1 MNTIQNSLPH
11 LKTIL
16 LNVSQKMKA
25 EVAIFD
31 KEKNKDDYE
40 DIYLE
45 NDYEDSGMML
55 TNVIEQLQSCQ
66 MNPFMKQKMASLM
79 KDLDLLKKNITDR
92 EQELKNKEIS
102 RDEVLAKYDAEAKE
116 EISRHIDFENSL
128 IVEIPNH
135 IFSEEDKSLIINLMK
150 NNGFEKLKESDSRK
164 LHFLGTIEDQDKIKK
179 LKHFVYDW
187 IQHVVNDR
195 NFIGSMS
202 IQKITIGNLCRRL
215 I

>member
-1 MNTIQNSLPH
+1 MDTIQNSLPN

-25 EVAIFD
+25 EVAIFN

-45 NDYEDSGMML
+45 DDYEDNGMTL

-66 MNPFMKQKMASLM
+66 MNPFMKQQMASLM
-79 KDLDLLKKNITDR
+79 EEMNLLRKNILNR
-92 EQELKNKEIS
+92 ENELKNKQKVL
-102 RDEVLAKYDAEAKE
+102 DESLEKHEEEAKK
-116 EISRHIDFENSL
+116 EIKKYIDFENSL
-128 IVEIPNH
+128 IVEIPHHMFN
-135 IFSEEDKSLIINLMK
+135 EENKSLIIDLMK
-150 NNGFEKLKESDSRK
+150 KNGFEKLKESHINK
-164 LHFLGTIEDQDKIKK
+164 FHFLGSIEDQDKIKK
-179 LKHFVYDW
+179 LKHFLYDW
-187 IQHVVNDR
+187 IKDVVNDR

-202 IQKITIGNLCRRL
+202 VEKITVGNLCRRL

>member
-16 LNVSQKMKA
+16 LNASQKMKA

-40 DIYLE
+40 DVYLE

-55 TNVIEQLQSCQ
+55 TNVIEQLQLCQ

-135 IFSEEDKSLIINLMK
+135 IFSEEDKSLIIDLMK

-187 IQHVVNDR
+187 IQNVVNDR
-195 NFIGSMS
+195 NFIGLMS

>member
-1 MNTIQNSLPH
+1 MDTIQNSLPN

-25 EVAIFD
+25 EVAIFN

-45 NDYEDSGMML
+45 DDYEDNGMTL

-66 MNPFMKQKMASLM
+66 MNPFMKQQMASLM
-79 KDLDLLKKNITDR
+79 EEMNLLRKNILNR
-92 EQELKNKEIS
+92 ENELKNKQKVL
-102 RDEVLAKYDAEAKE
+102 DESLEKHEEEAKK
-116 EISRHIDFENSL
+116 EIKKYIDFENSL
-128 IVEIPNH
+128 IVEIPHHMFN
-135 IFSEEDKSLIINLMK
+135 EENKSLIIDLMK
-150 NNGFEKLKESDSRK
+150 KNGFEKLKESHINK
-164 LHFLGTIEDQDKIKK
+164 FHFLGSIEDQDKIKK
-179 LKHFVYDW
+179 LKHFLYDW
-187 IQHVVNDR
+187 IKDVVNDR

-202 IQKITIGNLCRRL
+202 VEKITVGSLCRRL

>member
-1 MNTIQNSLPH
+1 MNTIKNSLPY

-25 EVAIFD
+25 EVAIFN

-45 NDYEDSGMML
+45 NDYEDSGMTL

-66 MNPFMKQKMASLM
+66 KNPFMKQQMASLM
-79 KDLDLLKKNITDR
+79 EEMNLLRKNILNR
-92 EQELKNKEIS
+92 ENELKNKQKVL
-102 RDEVLAKYDAEAKE
+102 DESLEKYEEEAKK
-116 EISRHIDFENSL
+116 EIKKYIDFENSL
-128 IVEIPNH
+128 IVEIPH
-135 IFSEEDKSLIINLMK
+135 HMFSEEDKSLIIDLMK
-150 NNGFEKLKESDSRK
+150 KNGFEKLKESDLNK
-164 LHFLGTIEDQDKIKK
+164 FHFLGTIEDQDKIKK
-179 LKHFVYDW
+179 LKHFLYDW
-187 IQHVVNDR
+187 IKDVVNDR

-202 IQKITIGNLCRRL
+202 VKKITIDNLCRRL

>member
-11 LKTIL
+11 MKTIL

-40 DIYLE
+40 DVYLE

-92 EQELKNKEIS
+92 EQELKNKEIY

-116 EISRHIDFENSL
+116 EIGRHIDFENSL

-135 IFSEEDKSLIINLMK
+135 IFSEEDKSLIIDLMK

-164 LHFLGTIEDQDKIKK
+164 LHFLGTIEDQDNIKK

-187 IQHVVNDR
+187 IQNVVNDR

>member
-25 EVAIFD
+25 EVAIFN

-45 NDYEDSGMML
+45 DDYEDSGMTL

-66 MNPFMKQKMASLM
+66 MNPFMKQQMASLM
-79 KDLDLLKKNITDR
+79 EEMNLLRKNILNR
-92 EQELKNKEIS
+92 ENELKNKQKVL
-102 RDEVLAKYDAEAKE
+102 DESLEKHEEEAKK
-116 EISRHIDFENSL
+116 EIKKYIDFENSL
-128 IVEIPNH
+128 IVEIPHHMFN
-135 IFSEEDKSLIINLMK
+135 EENKSLIIDLMK
-150 NNGFEKLKESDSRK
+150 KNGFEKLKESHINK
-164 LHFLGTIEDQDKIKK
+164 FHFLGSIEDQDKIKK
-179 LKHFVYDW
+179 LKHFLYDW
-187 IQHVVNDR
+187 IKDVVNDR

-202 IQKITIGNLCRRL
+202 VEKITVGNLCRRL

>member
-1 MNTIQNSLPH
+1 MDTIQNSLPN

-25 EVAIFD
+25 EVAIFN

-45 NDYEDSGMML
+45 DDYEDSGMTL

-66 MNPFMKQKMASLM
+66 MNPFMKQQMASLM
-79 KDLDLLKKNITDR
+79 EEMNLLRKNILNR
-92 EQELKNKEIS
+92 ENELKNKQK
-102 RDEVLAKYDAEAKE
+102 VLNESLEKHEEEAKK
-116 EISRHIDFENSL
+116 EIKKYIDFENSL
-128 IVEIPNH
+128 IVEIPHHMFN
-135 IFSEEDKSLIINLMK
+135 EENKSLIIDLMK
-150 NNGFEKLKESDSRK
+150 KNGFEKLKESHINK
-164 LHFLGTIEDQDKIKK
+164 FHFLGSIEDQDKIKK
-179 LKHFVYDW
+179 LKHFLYDW
-187 IQHVVNDR
+187 IKDVVNDR

-202 IQKITIGNLCRRL
+202 VEKITVGNLCRRL

>member
-187 IQHVVNDR
+187 IQNAVNDR
-195 NFIGSMS
+195 NFIGLMS
-202 IQKITIGNLCRRL
+202 IQKITIANLCRRL

>member
-25 EVAIFD
+25 EVAIFN

-55 TNVIEQLQSCQ
+55 TNVITQLQSCQ
-66 MNPFMKQKMASLM
+66 MNSFMRQKMDSLM
-79 KDLDLLKKNITDR
+79 KELDLLKKNITDR
-92 EQELKNKEIS
+92 EQELKNKEIY
-102 RDEVLAKYDAEAKE
+102 RDEILEKYDVEAKE
-116 EISRHIDFENSL
+116 EIRKYIDFENSL
-128 IVEIPNH
+128 IVEIPH
-135 IFSEEDKSLIINLMK
+135 HMFSEEDKSLIIDLMK
-150 NNGFEKLKESDSRK
+150 KNGFEKLKESDLNK
-164 LHFLGTIEDQDKIKK
+164 FHFLGTIEDQDKIKK
-179 LKHFVYDW
+179 LKHFLYDW
-187 IQHVVNDR
+187 IKDVVNDR

-202 IQKITIGNLCRRL
+202 VKKITIDNLCRRL

>member
-79 KDLDLLKKNITDR
+79 EEMNLLRKNILNR
-92 EQELKNKEIS
+92 ENELKNKQKVL
-102 RDEVLAKYDAEAKE
+102 DESLEKYEEEAKK
-116 EISRHIDFENSL
+116 EIKKYIDFENSL
-128 IVEIPNH
+128 IVEIPHHMFN
-135 IFSEEDKSLIINLMK
+135 EENKSLIIDLMK
-150 NNGFEKLKESDSRK
+150 KNGFEKLKESHINK
-164 LHFLGTIEDQDKIKK
+164 FHFLGSIEDQDKIKK
-179 LKHFVYDW
+179 LKHFLYDW
-187 IQHVVNDR
+187 IKDVVNDR

-202 IQKITIGNLCRRL
+202 VEKITVGNLCRRL

>member
-79 KDLDLLKKNITDR
+79 EEMNLLRKNILNR
-92 EQELKNKEIS
+92 ENELKNKQKVL
-102 RDEVLAKYDAEAKE
+102 DESLEKYEEEAKK
-116 EISRHIDFENSL
+116 EIKKYIDFENSL
-128 IVEIPNH
+128 IVEIPHHMFN
-135 IFSEEDKSLIINLMK
+135 EENKSLIIDLMK
-150 NNGFEKLKESDSRK
+150 KMVLK
-164 LHFLGTIEDQDKIKK
+164 
-179 LKHFVYDW
+179 
-187 IQHVVNDR
+187 N
-195 NFIGSMS
+195 
-202 IQKITIGNLCRRL
+202 
-215 I
+215 

>member
-11 LKTIL
+11 LKNIL

-40 DIYLE
+40 DVYLE

-92 EQELKNKEIS
+92 EQELKKKEIS

-116 EISRHIDFENSL
+116 EISKHIDFENSL

-135 IFSEEDKSLIINLMK
+135 IFSEEDKSLIIDLMK

-164 LHFLGTIEDQDKIKK
+164 LHFLGTIEDQEKIKK

-187 IQHVVNDR
+187 IQNAVNDR
-195 NFIGSMS
+195 NFIGLMS

-215 I
+215 L

>member
-1 MNTIQNSLPH
+1 MDTIQNSLPN

-25 EVAIFD
+25 EVAIFN

-45 NDYEDSGMML
+45 DDYEDSGMTL

-66 MNPFMKQKMASLM
+66 MNPFMKQQMASLM
-79 KDLDLLKKNITDR
+79 EEMNLLRKNILNR
-92 EQELKNKEIS
+92 ENELKNKQKVL
-102 RDEVLAKYDAEAKE
+102 DESLEKHEEEAKK
-116 EISRHIDFENSL
+116 EIKKYIDFENSL
-128 IVEIPNH
+128 IVEIPHHMFN
-135 IFSEEDKSLIINLMK
+135 EENKSLIIDLMK
-150 NNGFEKLKESDSRK
+150 KNGFEKLKESHINK
-164 LHFLGTIEDQDKIKK
+164 FHFLGSIEDQDKIKK
-179 LKHFVYDW
+179 LKHFLYDW
-187 IQHVVNDR
+187 IKDVVNDR

-202 IQKITIGNLCRRL
+202 VEKITVGNLCRRL

>member
-79 KDLDLLKKNITDR
+79 EEMNLLRKNILNR
-92 EQELKNKEIS
+92 ENELKYKQKVLDESLEKYEEEAKKEIK
-102 RDEVLAKYDAEAKE
+102 KY
-116 EISRHIDFENSL
+116 IDFENSL
-128 IVEIPNH
+128 IVEIPHHMFN
-135 IFSEEDKSLIINLMK
+135 EENKSLIIDLMK
-150 NNGFEKLKESDSRK
+150 KNGFEKLKESHINK
-164 LHFLGTIEDQDKIKK
+164 FHFLGSIEDQDKIKK
-179 LKHFVYDW
+179 LKHFLYDW
-187 IQHVVNDR
+187 IKDVVNDR

-202 IQKITIGNLCRRL
+202 VEKITVGNLCRRL

>member
-25 EVAIFD
+25 EVAIFN

-55 TNVIEQLQSCQ
+55 TNVITQLQSCQ
-66 MNPFMKQKMASLM
+66 MNPFMKQQMASLM
-79 KDLDLLKKNITDR
+79 EEMNLLRKNILNR
-92 EQELKNKEIS
+92 ENELKNKQKVL
-102 RDEVLAKYDAEAKE
+102 DESLEKHEEEAKK
-116 EISRHIDFENSL
+116 EIKKYIDFENSL
-128 IVEIPNH
+128 IVEIPHHMFN
-135 IFSEEDKSLIINLMK
+135 EENKSLIIDLMK
-150 NNGFEKLKESDSRK
+150 KNGFEKLKESHINK
-164 LHFLGTIEDQDKIKK
+164 FHFLGSIEDQDKIKK
-179 LKHFVYDW
+179 LKHFLYDW
-187 IQHVVNDR
+187 IKDVVNDR

-202 IQKITIGNLCRRL
+202 VEKITVGNLCRRL

>member
-25 EVAIFD
+25 EVAIFN

-40 DIYLE
+40 DVYLE

-79 KDLDLLKKNITDR
+79 KDLDLLKKNITVR

-135 IFSEEDKSLIINLMK
+135 IFSEEDKSLIIDLMK

-187 IQHVVNDR
+187 IQNVVNDR

>member
-1 MNTIQNSLPH
+1 MDTIQNSLPN

-25 EVAIFD
+25 EVAIFN

-45 NDYEDSGMML
+45 DDYEDSGMTL

-66 MNPFMKQKMASLM
+66 MNPFMKQQMASLM
-79 KDLDLLKKNITDR
+79 EEMNLLRKNILNR
-92 EQELKNKEIS
+92 ENELKNKQKVL
-102 RDEVLAKYDAEAKE
+102 DESLEKYEEEAKK
-116 EISRHIDFENSL
+116 EIKKYIDFENSL
-128 IVEIPNH
+128 IVEIPHHMFN
-135 IFSEEDKSLIINLMK
+135 EENKSLIIDLMK
-150 NNGFEKLKESDSRK
+150 KNGFEKLKESHINK
-164 LHFLGTIEDQDKIKK
+164 FHFLGSIEDQDKIKK
-179 LKHFVYDW
+179 LKHFLYDW
-187 IQHVVNDR
+187 IKDVVNDR

-202 IQKITIGNLCRRL
+202 VEKITVGNLCRRL